1 MNLKRK
7 DLLDLQSLSKEEI
20 QLILETARPFKKLFT
35 QSIKRVPTLRGKTV
49 ALLFYEPST
58 RTRVSFEIASKRL
71 SADTVDLAVGTSSVQ
86 KGESLID
93 TGKTLEAMKVDF
105 VVIRHQETGAAE
117 TLAKTL
123 KIHIVNAGDGTH
135 EHPTQGLLD
144 LYTLT
149 EKRGNLHGMNVV
161 ILGDITHSRVA
172 RSNVWGLTKM
182 GAKVTLCG
190 PASLMPK
197 DFAKAF
203 GKSVHIEYDLHKA
216 VRSADAINVLRIQ
229 KERMMDGL
237 IPSFPSYTEQYGLTS
252 KILKM
257 AKKDCLVLHPGP
269 MNRGI
274 EIASEVADG
283 SRSVILEQVTNGIAV
298 RMAVLYLLA
307 GSK

>member
-7 DLLDLQSLSKEEI
+7 DLLDIESLSKEEI
-20 QLILETARPFKKLFT
+20 ELILETARPFKKLFT

-58 RTRVSFEIASKRL
+58 RTRISFEVAAKRL
-71 SADTVDLAVGTSSVQ
+71 SADTVDLAVGNSSGQ

-93 TGKTLEAMKVDF
+93 TGRTLEAMKVDF
-105 VVIRHQETGAAE
+105 VVIRHPENGAAK
-117 TLAKTL
+117 LLSDKL
-123 KIHIVNAGDGTH
+123 KVHIVNAGDGTH

-144 LYTLT
+144 LFTLK
-149 EKRGNLHGMNVV
+149 EKRKDLKGMRVV
-161 ILGDITHSRVA
+161 ILGDIAHSRVA
-172 RSNVWGLTKM
+172 RSNAWGLIKM

-190 PASLMPK
+190 PPALMPAELGK
-197 DFAKAF
+197 MF
-203 GKSVHIEYDLHKA
+203 GKAVHIEHDLAKA

-237 IPSFPSYTEQYGLTS
+237 IPSFPVYTEQYGLTP
-252 KILKM
+252 KILKL

-283 SRSVILEQVTNGIAV
+283 PRSVILEQVTNGIAV